1 MNRSLDYEQQ
11 LHTIPVRN
19 THAVV
24 MASERSPEAILVE
37 VQLRYTGLL
46 RLVAKWVHVRQRK
59 RYELSGLSREMF
71 ERVDGKQTVEQL
83 IDWLC
88 EQEHLSFL
96 EGRALVVLY
105 LRDLMRRGL
114 IVMLADDAAAKT
126 ALTDPSIR
134 G

>member
-1 MNRSLDYEQQ
+1 MKPSLDYEQQ

-19 THAVV
+19 AQAVV

-46 RLVAKWVHVRQRK
+46 RLVAKWVHARQRK

-71 ERVDGKQTVEQL
+71 ERLDGKQTVQQL
-83 IDWLC
+83 VDWLC
-88 EQEHLSFL
+88 VQERLTFL

-114 IVMLADDAAAKT
+114 IVMLAEDAAGGA
-126 ALTDPSIR
+126 
-134 G
+134 